1 MEIHRNYPCNAGNY
15 QRGRDLPVSFLVLH
29 YVGAEGGAEANAK
42 YYGRT
47 PGIKASA
54 HYFVDHGPHAEVWA
68 SVPEGDTAWHCGRS
82 DGMYK
87 HPQCRNANS
96 IGIEMCCHKRQDGSW
111 YIDPE
116 TVDRAVELSQDIMER
131 YHIPVDHVLR
141 HFDVTGKFCPQ
152 PWVEDP
158 RAWETFKARLEES
171 EMTREEVQAMVN
183 EAVNKALAERDEVMA
198 RSMQT
203 LSTWAAPSWEK
214 AVKAGVL
221 DGTRPGGYLT
231 REQHAV
237 TLDRLGL
244 IKEDP

>member
-1 MEIHRNYPCNAGNY
+1 MEIHRDYPCNAKNC
-15 QRGRDLPVSFLVLH
+15 QRGRALPVSFLVLH

-47 PGIKASA
+47 PGINASA

-68 SVPEGDTAWHCGRS
+68 SVPEGDTAWHCGRA
-82 DGMYK
+82 DHKYK

-96 IGIEMCCHKRQDGSW
+96 IGIEMCCHERQDGSW

-116 TVDRAVELSQDIMER
+116 TVDRTVELSQDIMER

-158 RAWETFKARLEES
+158 RAWQTFKARLEDNMTQEQFNEMFAVAMAKYEADRAALPVPDWGKSWWES
-171 EMTREEVQAMVN
+171 
-183 EAVNKALAERDEVMA
+183 AEKSGLM
-198 RSMQT
+198 
-203 LSTWAAPSWEK
+203 
-214 AVKAGVL
+214 
-221 DGTRPGGYLT
+221 DGTRPMYFAT
-231 REQHAV
+231 RLELAV
-237 TLDRLGL
+237 TLNRLGL
-244 IKEDP
+244 IKGNNAE